1 MSSVKFSNSV
11 PAVVFVVN
19 SKNVPFRILVNIYFY
34 FNSSVIKTK
43 FIRFAQ
49 EANFYKKCCE
59 NIYSSILVLH
69 TYIHINLMNSINV
82 DLQNFGKMGS
92 IVADPN

>member
-43 FIRFAQ
+43 FIRFVQ
-49 EANFYKKCCE
+49 EANFYK
-59 NIYSSILVLH
+59 
-69 TYIHINLMNSINV
+69 
-82 DLQNFGKMGS
+82 
-92 IVADPN
+92 IVAKIFACPF